1 MNAKAQPQCGR
12 VAIFN
17 HLEGYYNF
25 LCQSDA
31 DEGQAFRNWASHGDR
46 ALFWL
51 GDSKLVI
58 TSYPIPDADRI
69 RQRWGYLDTKVAA
82 PKQPSCMLSLD
93 ILREDHLVRAILDQ
107 AGVWGVVELVP
118 YVATESFYRLVS
130 ELQSSYGLDVRLPES
145 PLYENLWVRD
155 YVDTK
160 AGFRDLARKWVD
172 RHELL
177 PEGVVL
183 LDVHQTRSVIQQ
195 FLSMGHGC
203 IVKSNHGV
211 NGMGN
216 LIFNDIN
223 VSDPDEIDD
232 LLQRNPYIQLDQV
245 IVEPYISSPENQFP
259 SLELFVPHDL
269 REPATIT
276 YLSQQIFDVNGYF
289 EGIWVGK
296 ELFEAHWYPELARN
310 GLRIGKKL
318 QLMGFAG
325 YFDLDAIVD
334 DAGTLYIL
342 EINARRTGGTHVHE
356 FALEKIGP
364 DYIDHV
370 VLLNYSHIPCEPL
383 TDFNAL
389 ELLIGD
395 LFFPITA
402 KQRGVVV
409 SSTSKMS
416 KGSISCIFIGESLS
430 DARSIEQDVRQRIS
444 VTLSMKGIL

>member
-17 HLEGYYNF
+17 HLEGYFNF
-25 LCQSDA
+25 LRLSDA

-69 RQRWGYLDTKVAA
+69 CQRWGYLDTQVAA
-82 PKQPSCMLSLD
+82 PKEPSCMLSLD
-93 ILREDHLVRAILDQ
+93 ILREDHLVQAVLDQ

-145 PLYENLWVRD
+145 PLYENLWLRD

-160 AGFRDLARKWVD
+160 AGFRYLARKWLD

-183 LDVHQTRSVIQQ
+183 PDVHHARPVIHQ
-195 FLSMGHGC
+195 FLSIGHGC

-216 LIFNDIN
+216 LIFDDIKAP
-223 VSDPDEIDD
+223 DPDEIDD
-232 LLQRNPYIQLDQV
+232 LLQRNPFIQLGQV
-245 IVEPYISSPENQFP
+245 IVEQYIRSPENQFP

-269 REPATIT
+269 REPITIT

-289 EGIWVGK
+289 SGIWVGK
-296 ELFEAHWYPELARN
+296 ELVEAQWYPELARN
-310 GLRIGKKL
+310 GMRFGKKL
-318 QLMGFAG
+318 QMMGFAG
-325 YFDLDAIVD
+325 HFDLDAIVD
-334 DAGTLYIL
+334 ETGSLFML
-342 EINARRTGGTHVHE
+342 EINARRTGGTHIHE

-383 TDFNAL
+383 TDFKSL
-389 ELLIGD
+389 ELQIGD

-409 SSTSKMS
+409 SSISKMS

-430 DARSIEQDVRQRIS
+430 DARSVEQEVRQRVS
-444 VTLSMKGIL
+444 VTPSMKGRL